1 MAKEFTYRG
10 KTLKELEG
18 MSVEDFAKVCNS
30 RSRRSLRNGLN
41 KPFMKRL
48 DRAIEVRKSGKYPKP
63 VRTHRRDLVVVPQM
77 IGIPI
82 GIYKGNGFE
91 VVEIKPEMLGH
102 FLGEL
107 AMTRR
112 KVSHGKAGIGATRSS
127 TAISARK

>member
-1 MAKEFTYRG
+1 
-10 KTLKELEG
+10 
-18 MSVEDFAKVCNS
+18 
-30 RSRRSLRNGLN
+30 
-41 KPFMKRL
+41 
-48 DRAIEVRKSGKYPKP
+48 
-63 VRTHRRDLVVVPQM
+63 M